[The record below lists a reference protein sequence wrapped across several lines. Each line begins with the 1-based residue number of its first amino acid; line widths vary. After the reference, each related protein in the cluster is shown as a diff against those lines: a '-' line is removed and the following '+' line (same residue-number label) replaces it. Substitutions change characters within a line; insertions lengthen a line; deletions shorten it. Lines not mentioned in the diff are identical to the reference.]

1 MKLRKLYAA
10 TALLI
15 ASGVA
20 NADPITITNP
30 FGTTNAFD
38 AVGATDLPVTSVY
51 MNDGSISQGTE
62 AADLVGTTLAFTDN
76 GSGTIGQLSPLLG
89 TASTA
94 GYGNNW
100 VLGFSYSLTG
110 DATFVDG
117 VFGAPSDGSM
127 DENDDKFIDF
137 FDSLVPTYSGGTFEF
152 FYIDISADPS
162 DPENGTSTKVLEL
175 ALSGFSVSGPN
186 VIFNAK
192 ADYNWYTDGTS
203 GGLVENFFTAQNG
216 FTFHELATD
225 NGAIPVAQTIKF
237 RADFNVDPNRL
248 PQCADATCATLTR
261 DTNLNI
267 SGTFS
272 VPEPASIAILGLGL
286 LGLGLRK
293 KTKV

>member
-10 TALLI
+10 TALLL

-20 NADPITITNP
+20 SADPITITNP
-30 FGTTNAFD
+30 FGTTDAFN

-51 MNDGSISQGTE
+51 TNDGSISQGTE
-62 AADLVGTTLAFTDN
+62 AADLVGTTLAFSDM
-76 GSGTIGQLSPLLG
+76 GFGTIGQLSPLLG
-89 TASTA
+89 SGSTA
-94 GYGNNW
+94 GYGDDW
-100 VLGFSYSLTG
+100 VLDFSYSLNG
-110 DATFVDG
+110 VATFIDG
-117 VFGAPSDGSM
+117 VFGPLSADGSM
-127 DENDDKFIDF
+127 DTDGNGIIDQ
-137 FDSLVPTYSGGTFEF
+137 FDSLVPTYAGGTFEF
-152 FYIDISADPS
+152 FYRNVVTSAS
-162 DPENGTSTKVLEL
+162 DKVLEL
-175 ALSGFSVSGPN
+175 ALSDFSVSGPN
-186 VIFNAK
+186 VIFMAK

-225 NGAIPVAQTIKF
+225 NGVVPEAQTITF

-248 PQCADATCATLTR
+248 PLCADAACATLTR

>member
-15 ASGVA
+15 VSGVA

-30 FGTTNAFD
+30 FGTTDAFN

-62 AADLVGTTLAFTDN
+62 ATDLVGTTLAFSDN
-76 GSGTIGQLSPLLG
+76 GFGTIGQLSPLLG
-89 TASTA
+89 SASTV
-94 GYGNNW
+94 GYGDDW
-100 VLGFSYSLTG
+100 VLDFSYSLNG
-110 DATFVDG
+110 VATFVDG
-117 VFGAPSDGSM
+117 VFGPISSDGSM
-127 DENDDKFIDF
+127 DTDGNGIIDQ

-152 FYIDISADPS
+152 FYRNVSTNVS
-162 DPENGTSTKVLEL
+162 DKVLEL
-175 ALSGFSVSGPN
+175 ALSSFSVSGPN
-186 VIFNAK
+186 VIFMAN

-203 GGLVENFFTAQNG
+203 GGLVENFFNAHNG
-216 FTFHELATD
+216 YTFHELANE
-225 NGAIPVAQTIKF
+225 NGVIPVAQTIKF

-248 PQCADATCATLTR
+248 PQCADAACATLTR